1 MSKTTPDVRIY
12 VYDKCS
18 TCRDAVAFLKARGV
32 EFVSVPI
39 RQQPPTVAELERM
52 RALKDGVRRLFNSS
66 GLDYK
71 SMGMKDRL
79 PAMTDAEALE
89 LLSGHGNLVKR
100 PFLLTSD
107 GRGLLGFKKPEW
119 EAVFP
124 ESA

>member
-1 MSKTTPDVRIY
+1 MSKTPPSVRIY

-18 TCRDAVAFLKARGV
+18 TCRDAVAFLKSRQV

-39 RQQPPTVAELERM
+39 RQQPPTVPELERM
-52 RALKDGVRRLFNSS
+52 RSLKDGLRRLFNTS

-79 PAMTDAEALE
+79 PTMTEAEALE
-89 LLSGHGNLVKR
+89 LLSQHGNLVKR

-107 GRGLLGFKKPEW
+107 GRGLVGFKEPEW
-119 EAVFP
+119 EEMFP
-124 ESA
+124 AAE